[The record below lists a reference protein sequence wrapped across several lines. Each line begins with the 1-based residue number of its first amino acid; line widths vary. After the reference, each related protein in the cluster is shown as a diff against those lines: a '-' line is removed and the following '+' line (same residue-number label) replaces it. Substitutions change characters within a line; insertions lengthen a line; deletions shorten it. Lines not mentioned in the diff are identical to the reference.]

1 MKDYFYN
8 KNYTAIYLHNFF
20 ASFFSSVT
28 SIFWIVLLY
37 KMWFPLWLILLFY
50 AFQFLFMW
58 LLSPLSPILSSK
70 IWIANSVLISNFF
83 RIIWTW
89 FLLLVSDFTSIYLF
103 LIFIF
108 FSIHGAIYHP
118 LINWVNSNYVDDNHK
133 WRFNTMNIIFKSI
146 STILATFISWYFI
159 AEWYD
164 LSLFIITIFMS
175 FFSYLPYFLI
185 LEKSEIKHNHKFL
198 DVFKYLFSPNFKP
211 NLVPFSFQIFF
222 IVERIFIPLFI
233 YIAIPDFKIV
243 SYIIWFA
250 TFIEFLLLFSF
261 WKSIDKFT
269 HKSFFTA
276 TLLKSI
282 NSLFFLIQNFHF
294 WLIFLN
300 QLYSKITENMYESS
314 FWTLIQKKAKKEFDP
329 FLFTTAKEMILCFT
343 EFIILVIM
351 SFFAYF
357 IWNNIFIVI
366 FSSSFLALWITY
378 KTWKK

>member
-8 KNYTAIYLHNFF
+8 KNYTAIYLHNIF
-20 ASFFSSVT
+20 ASFFSSIT

-37 KMWFPLWLILLFY
+37 KMWFPLWLIFLFY

-70 IWIANSVLISNFF
+70 IWIWNSVLISSIF

-89 FLLLVSDFTSIYLF
+89 FLLLVPNFSSIYLF

-108 FSIHGAIYHP
+108 FSVHWAIYHP
-118 LINWVNSNYVDDNHK
+118 LINWVNSKYIDNNHK
-133 WRFNTMNIIFKSI
+133 WRFNTMNIILKSI
-146 STILATFISWYFI
+146 SIIIATFVSWYFI
-159 AEWYD
+159 WKWYN
-164 LSLFIITIFMS
+164 LELFIITILFSIFS
-175 FFSYLPYFLI
+175 FLPYFFI
-185 LEKSEIKHNHKFL
+185 LEKSNLKHNHKFL
-198 DVFKYLFSPNFKP
+198 DVFMYLFSPTFKP
-211 NLVPFSFQIFF
+211 NLVPFSFQTFF

-233 YIAIPDFKIV
+233 YIAIPDFEIV

-250 TFIEFLLLFSF
+250 TLVEFLILFSF
-261 WKSIDKFT
+261 WKTIDKFT

-282 NSLFFLIQNFHF
+282 NSLFFIIQNFHF

-300 QLYSKITENMYESS
+300 QIYSKTTENMYESS
-314 FWTLIQKKAKKEFDP
+314 FWTLIQKKAKQEIDP
-329 FLFTTAKEMILCFT
+329 ILFTTAKEIILCFT

-351 SFFAYF
+351 SFLAYF
-357 IWNNIFIVI
+357 LWNNIFIII
-366 FSSSFLALWITY
+366 FSSSFVALWITY
-378 KTWKK
+378 KTWIK